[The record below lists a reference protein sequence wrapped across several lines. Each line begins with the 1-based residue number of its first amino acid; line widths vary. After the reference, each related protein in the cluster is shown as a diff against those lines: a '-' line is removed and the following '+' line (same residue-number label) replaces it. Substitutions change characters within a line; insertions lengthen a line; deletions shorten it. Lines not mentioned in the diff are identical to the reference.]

1 MEAFFFWRRKKRK
14 PHKFNMDGATTPLE
28 YRDNE
33 ALISIARAWL
43 NSADTKQILSTLEA
57 GRPSK
62 CELPIGLTTDQMAH
76 QAAFSAGY
84 EYALNTLYS
93 LARPLSEGATA
104 DPTFQD
110 PD

>member
-28 YRDNE
+28 YRSTDS
-33 ALISIARAWL
+33 LLSIARSWL
-43 NSADTKQILSTLEA
+43 NTNETKQILSTVEA

-62 CELPIGLTTDQMAH
+62 TELPIGLTTDQMAH

-84 EYALNTLYS
+84 EHALNTIYS
-93 LARPLSEGATA
+93 LAKPLKMADEV
-104 DPTFQD
+104 DPTFED